1 MDYFIAIF
9 TKNKEYLNF
18 IKDKNLIILDDDNEI
33 IDSYQAKD
41 NIFFDYLIT
50 DDLETL
56 RKLNV
61 IIDDNIALTNFDLQT
76 SIENVFAFGKAIN
89 SSLSIEKQLEQIYQ
103 FIFEN

>member
-1 MDYFIAIF
+1 MIF
-9 TKNKEYLNF
+9 
-18 IKDKNLIILDDDNEI
+18 
-33 IDSYQAKD
+33 
-41 NIFFDYLIT
+41 
-50 DDLETL
+50 
-56 RKLNV
+56 NV